1 MFAIGEQAPS
11 PQSMDLYDYF
21 GRIAIIHLPERTDR
35 LRALQRELTRV
46 GIDVRGTKVT
56 IPDAPKPEDDG
67 GFPSRGVHGNFL
79 SHLGILRDA
88 LRDGLESVWVLED
101 DAIFSRRFVRE
112 ATALA
117 ASLRGR
123 PWDLCFLGHSLSHEL
138 AGLPRGLVPY
148 DQRFYWS
155 HCYAVHRRVLP
166 RLIDYFTETMSNEPG
181 HPRGGRVY
189 IDGAY
194 TLFRRLHPDVVTL
207 VANPVLSAQ
216 RGSSSS
222 LGGLR
227 WYDRGGALRMPIH
240 LARGLRDELW
250 RWTGLTFGGAAPT
263 DPDAL
268 AVTLAARKAAKEKT
282 AAPGSP

>member
-1 MFAIGEQAPS
+1 VV
-11 PQSMDLYDYF
+11 DLYDYF
-21 GRIAIIHLPERTDR
+21 DRIAIIHLPERTDR
-35 LRALQRELTRV
+35 LRALTRELTRV
-46 GIDVRGTKVT
+46 GIDVRGSKVT
-56 IPDAPKPEDDG
+56 IPEAPMPADTG

-101 DAIFSRRFVRE
+101 DAIFSRRFARE
-112 ATALA
+112 AGALATAL
-117 ASLRGR
+117 RR
-123 PWDLCFLGHSLSHEL
+123 QPWDLCFLGHSLSREL

-148 DQRFYWS
+148 GQRFYWS
-155 HCYAVHRRVLP
+155 HCYAVNRRVLP
-166 RLIDYFTETMSNEPG
+166 RLIDYFTETMANEPG

-189 IDGAY
+189 VDGAY
-194 TLFRRLHPDVVTL
+194 ELFRRLNPDVVTL

-227 WYDRGGALRMPIH
+227 WYDRGAALQMPVH

-250 RWTGLTFGGAAPT
+250 RWTGITFGGAAPT
-263 DPDAL
+263 DPDVLGA
-268 AVTLAARKAAKEKT
+268 TLAARKAQKEKSGG
-282 AAPGSP
+282 AGPA